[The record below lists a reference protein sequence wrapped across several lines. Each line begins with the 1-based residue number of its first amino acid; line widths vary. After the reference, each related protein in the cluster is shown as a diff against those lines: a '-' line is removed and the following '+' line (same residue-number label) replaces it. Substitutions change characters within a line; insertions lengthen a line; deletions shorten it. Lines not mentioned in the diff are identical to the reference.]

1 MIIHDIGQDFATK
14 THRGDIC
21 DIYLMTIMSMLSNY
35 WEKYCYTVTTSS
47 CLSVHRHIY
56 ILLYMYHDF
65 TFNVVTVVITELS
78 Q

>member
-21 DIYLMTIMSMLSNY
+21 DIYLMTIMSMYLTT
-35 WEKYCYTVTTSS
+35 EKILFYDNNLILVIMFTD
-47 CLSVHRHIY
+47 IY

-65 TFNVVTVVITELS
+65 TFDVIVIITELS
-78 Q
+78 